1 MKTEAPE
8 IYRLLKKHYPGA
20 RIALHYKSP
29 WELLVATVL
38 SAQCT
43 DKRVNIVTEKIFA
56 KYRSMKDYAAADINE
71 FENDI
76 RSTGFFRNK
85 AKNILNSAKIILK
98 KHKGKVPRTM
108 EELTGLPGIGRKT
121 ANIIASEAF
130 GRIFGIAVDTHV
142 GRLSQRLGLSAHK
155 DPLKIERDLMALFPK
170 KNWAEISHLL
180 IEHGRAVCSARKP
193 DCANCFLNT
202 LCPQAYKVR

>member
-1 MKTEAPE
+1 MKTDALK
-8 IYRLLKKHYPGA
+8 IYRLLKKHYPSE
-20 RIALHYKSP
+20 RIALKYKSP

-43 DKRVNIVTEKIFA
+43 DKRVNIVTEKLFA
-56 KYRSMKDYAAADINE
+56 KYGSIKDYAVADINE

-85 AKNILNSAKIILK
+85 AKNIRRTAAIILK
-98 KHKGKVPRTM
+98 KHKGHVPQTM
-108 EELTGLPGIGRKT
+108 KELTALPGVGRKT

-130 GRIFGIAVDTHV
+130 GKIFGIAVDTHV
-142 GRLSQRLGLSAHK
+142 GRLSQRLALSKYK
-155 DPLKIERDLMALFPK
+155 DPLRIERDLMKLFPE

-193 DCANCFLNT
+193 DCANCFLQGICRWSRS
-202 LCPQAYKVR
+202 L